1 MKKLLCAALAVG
13 LLAVVTAMQV
23 GAQGTVAKVHASGK
37 DKLVVESGGEIE
49 FKTGSTLTVPNG
61 TIDTDKLGSDAV
73 TTAKIADGA
82 VTAGKIG
89 TGAVT
94 KVKVDAD
101 AVDTT
106 KLDSPA
112 APAAGRLLCYTDD
125 GKIGKVTA
133 ALAADGALDSGKGT
147 GCEAV

>member
-1 MKKLLCAALAVG
+1 MNKLLCAALAVG
-13 LLAVVTAMQV
+13 LLAVVTATQV
-23 GAQGTVAKVHASGK
+23 GAQGTAAKVHGSGK

-49 FKTGSTLTVPNG
+49 FKTGSTLTLPDDSIDTEKIDG
-61 TIDTDKLGSDAV
+61 TISKAMVGP
-73 TTAKIADGA
+73 
-82 VTAGKIG
+82 
-89 TGAVT
+89 
-94 KVKVDAD
+94 D

-133 ALAADGALDSGKGT
+133 ALETDGELDSGKVST
-147 GCEAV
+147 CEAF